1 MAKYIILGLFLVL
14 MAGVAAY
21 SRKKAGNAS
30 DFMLAGRNVGPWM
43 SAFAYGTSYFSAV
56 IFIGY
61 ASDLGRQFGLSS
73 VWVGVGN
80 AILGCLF
87 AWLVLAG
94 PTRRITRALDASTM
108 PQFLAKRFNS
118 PRLQAVSAAVI
129 FLFLI
134 PYSASVYQGINLL
147 FTAAFGLDANV
158 CYILIA
164 CITALYVFFGGYF
177 GAALADFFQG
187 IIMIGGVC
195 VLVYIVAAKGVSLTG
210 SVSQALSQ
218 AATFSQGAAPSK
230 LVWLVLLTSLGAL
243 GMPHMIHKFYAIKD
257 KTAIKKATYI
267 STIFALVIGCGA
279 YFCGAMGR
287 EILGAQ
293 AADPSVNIMT
303 TMLTDASI
311 VPELLMA
318 IILTL
323 LLSASMS
330 TLSALVLSA
339 SSSFSV
345 DLVQKHIRTD
355 AERKTHVLLRV
366 MCVVFIAL
374 SLVVTIFKIPI
385 IDLMSYSWGIIAGA
399 FLGPYV
405 WGLFYKKTTKEGAW
419 AGLVLGSG
427 TALVLSC
434 LALAGVEGLAGNAP
448 MIGVIGMLVSLAAV
462 PLGSWLTAGR
472 GHFGNLTGMKGE
484 MDTTA

>member
-1 MAKYIILGLFLVL
+1 MSKYIILGLFLLL
-14 MAGVAAY
+14 MAGVAVY
-21 SRKKAGNAS
+21 SRKKAGSAS
-30 DFMLAGRNVGPWM
+30 DFMLAGRNIGPWM

-73 VWVGVGN
+73 MWVGLGN

-94 PTRRITRALDASTM
+94 PTRRITHALDASTM
-108 PQFLAKRFNS
+108 PQFLSKRFAC
-118 PRLQAVSAAVI
+118 PKMQAFSAVVI
-129 FLFLI
+129 FVFLI

-147 FTAAFGLDANV
+147 FTAAFGLNENV
-158 CYILIA
+158 YYVLIA

-177 GAALADFFQG
+177 GAVLADFIQG
-187 IIMIGGVC
+187 SIMLGGVC
-195 VLVYIVAAKGVSLTG
+195 VLVSVVAAKGG
-210 SVSQALSQ
+210 SVAGNLSNALSQ
-218 AATFSQGAAPSK
+218 AAAFAPNASAGK
-230 LVWLVLLTSLGAL
+230 LVWLVLLTSMGAL

-257 KTAIKKATYI
+257 NNAIKKATYI
-267 STIFALVIGCGA
+267 STAFAVIIGCGA

-287 EILGAQ
+287 VVLAER

-311 VPELLMA
+311 VPEILMA
-318 IILTL
+318 VILTL

-345 DLVQKHIRTD
+345 ALVAKHMKQD
-355 AERKTHVLLRV
+355 KEKKTHLLLRV
-366 MCVVFIAL
+366 MCVVFIAM

-399 FLGPYV
+399 FLGPYI
-405 WGLFYKKTTKEGAW
+405 WGLFYTKTTREGAW
-419 AGLVLGSG
+419 AGMLLGAGSSLVM
-427 TALVLSC
+427 TC
-434 LALAGVEGLAGNAP
+434 LALAGVPGFAGSAP
-448 MIGVIGMLVSLAAV
+448 MIGVIGMVISLCAVPLVSLI
-462 PLGSWLTAGR
+462 TASK
-472 GHFGNLTGMKGE
+472 GHFGDTTGMKQK
-484 MDTTA
+484 A

>member
-1 MAKYIILGLFLVL
+1 MSKYIILGLFLLL
-14 MAGVAAY
+14 MAGVAVY
-21 SRKKAGNAS
+21 SRKKAGSAS
-30 DFMLAGRNVGPWM
+30 DFMLAGRNIGPWM

-73 VWVGVGN
+73 MWVGLGN

-94 PTRRITRALDASTM
+94 PTRRITHALDASTM
-108 PQFLAKRFNS
+108 PQFLSKRFAC
-118 PRLQAVSAAVI
+118 PKMQAFSAVVI
-129 FLFLI
+129 FVFLI

-147 FTAAFGLDANV
+147 FTAAFGLNENV
-158 CYILIA
+158 YYVLIA

-177 GAALADFFQG
+177 GAVLADFIQG
-187 IIMIGGVC
+187 SIMLGGVC
-195 VLVYIVAAKGVSLTG
+195 VLVSVVAAKGG
-210 SVSQALSQ
+210 SVAGNLSNALSQ
-218 AATFSQGAAPSK
+218 AAAFAPNASAGK
-230 LVWLVLLTSLGAL
+230 LVWLVLLTSMGAL

-257 KTAIKKATYI
+257 NNAIKKATYI
-267 STIFALVIGCGA
+267 STAFAVIIGCGA

-287 EILGAQ
+287 VVLAER

-311 VPELLMA
+311 VPEILMA
-318 IILTL
+318 VILTL

-345 DLVQKHIRTD
+345 DLVAKHMKQD
-355 AERKTHVLLRV
+355 KEKKTHLLLRV
-366 MCVVFIAL
+366 MCVVFIAM

-399 FLGPYV
+399 FLGPYI
-405 WGLFYKKTTKEGAW
+405 WGLFYTKTTREGAW
-419 AGLVLGSG
+419 AGMLLGAGSSLVM
-427 TALVLSC
+427 TC
-434 LALAGVEGLAGNAP
+434 LALAGVPGFAGSAP
-448 MIGVIGMLVSLAAV
+448 MIGVIGMVISLCAVPLVSLI
-462 PLGSWLTAGR
+462 TASK
-472 GHFGNLTGMKGE
+472 GHFGDTTGMKQK
-484 MDTTA
+484 A

>member
-1 MAKYIILGLFLVL
+1 MAKYIVLGLFLLL
-14 MAGVAAY
+14 MAGVAIY
-21 SRKKAGNAS
+21 SRSRAGNTS
-30 DFMLAGRNVGPWM
+30 DFMLAGRTVGPWM

-73 VWVGVGN
+73 MWVGIGN

-94 PTRRITRALDASTM
+94 PTRRITHALDASTM
-108 PQFLAKRFNS
+108 PQFLAKRFEC
-118 PRLQAVSAAVI
+118 PYLQSFSAVII

-147 FTAAFGLDANV
+147 FTAAFGIDANV

-164 CITALYVFFGGYF
+164 CLTALDVFFGGYF

-187 IIMIGGVC
+187 SIMIGGVC
-195 VLVYIVAAKGVSLTG
+195 LLVYFVAAKGVSLTG
-210 SVSQALSQ
+210 SVSEALSQ
-218 AATFSQGAAPSK
+218 AAAYTPGSNGWD

-257 KTAIKKATYI
+257 EGAIRKATYI
-267 STIFALVIGCGA
+267 STIFALLIGCGA

-287 EILGAQ
+287 VILGPEAL
-293 AADPSVNIMT
+293 DPNVNIMT
-303 TMLTDASI
+303 TMLMDTSI
-311 VPELLMA
+311 IPEILMA
-318 IILTL
+318 IVLVL

-345 DLVQKHIRTD
+345 DLVAKHIKTNREKRTH
-355 AERKTHVLLRV
+355 ALLRG
-366 MCVVFIAL
+366 MCVLFIAL
-374 SLVVTIFKIPI
+374 SLAVTIFRIPI
-385 IDLMSYSWGIIAGA
+385 VDLMSYSWGIIAGA
-399 FLGPYV
+399 FLGPYI
-405 WGLFYKKTTKEGAW
+405 WGLFYPKTTREGAW
-419 AGLVLGSG
+419 AGLLLGAGGS
-427 TALVLSC
+427 LVMTI
-434 LALAGVEGLAGNAP
+434 LALAGIEGFVGHAP
-448 MIGVIGMLVSLAAV
+448 MIGVIGMLISLVAVPIVSLC
-462 PLGSWLTAGR
+462 TASK
-472 GHFGNLTGMKGE
+472 GHFGNLKGMKKQQ
-484 MDTTA
+484 

>member
-1 MAKYIILGLFLVL
+1 MAKYIVLGLFLLL
-14 MAGVAAY
+14 MAGVAVY
-21 SRKKAGNAS
+21 SRKRAGNAS

-73 VWVGVGN
+73 MWVGIGN

-94 PTRRITRALDASTM
+94 PTRRITHALDASTM
-108 PQFLAKRFNS
+108 PQFLAKRFDC
-118 PRLQAVSAAVI
+118 PKLQSFSAVLI

-158 CYILIA
+158 CYLLIA
-164 CITALYVFFGGYF
+164 CLTALYVFFGGYF

-187 IIMIGGVC
+187 SIMIGGIC
-195 VLVYIVAAKGVSLTG
+195 ILVYVVAAKGVSLTG
-210 SVSQALSQ
+210 SLSQALSQ
-218 AATFSQGAAPSK
+218 ASAFTEGSDGWS

-257 KTAIKKATYI
+257 TGAIRKATYI
-267 STIFALVIGCGA
+267 STIFAMLIGCGA

-287 EILGAQ
+287 VILGAK
-293 AADPSVNIMT
+293 AMDPNVNIMT

-318 IILTL
+318 IVLTL

-345 DLVQKHIRTD
+345 DLVSKHFK
-355 AERKTHVLLRV
+355 ENQEKKTHMLLRS

-374 SLVVTIFKIPI
+374 SLAVTIFQIPI
-385 IDLMSYSWGIIAGA
+385 VDLMSYSWGIIAGA
-399 FLGPYV
+399 FLGPYI
-405 WGLFYKKTTKEGAW
+405 WGLFYPKTTREGAW
-419 AGLVLGSG
+419 AGMILGAGSSLFM
-427 TALVLSC
+427 TI
-434 LALAGVEGLAGNAP
+434 LALSGVEGFAGHAP
-448 MIGVIGMLVSLAAV
+448 MIGVLGMLVSLVAV
-462 PLGSWLTAGR
+462 PVVSVCTR
-472 GHFGNLTGMKGE
+472 KKGHFGNLTGMKKRK
-484 MDTTA
+484 

>member
-1 MAKYIILGLFLVL
+1 MSKYIILGLFLLL
-14 MAGVAAY
+14 MAGVAVY
-21 SRKKAGNAS
+21 SRKKAGSAS
-30 DFMLAGRNVGPWM
+30 DFMLAGRNIGPWM

-61 ASDLGRQFGLSS
+61 ASDLGRQFGLPSM
-73 VWVGVGN
+73 WVGLGN

-94 PTRRITRALDASTM
+94 PTRRITHALDASTM
-108 PQFLAKRFNS
+108 PQSLSKRFAC
-118 PRLQAVSAAVI
+118 PKMQAFSAVVI
-129 FLFLI
+129 FVFLI

-147 FTAAFGLDANV
+147 FTAAFGLNENV
-158 CYILIA
+158 CYVLIA

-177 GAALADFFQG
+177 GAVLADFIQG
-187 IIMIGGVC
+187 SIMLGGVC
-195 VLVYIVAAKGVSLTG
+195 VLVSVVAAKGG
-210 SVSQALSQ
+210 SVAGNLSNALSQ
-218 AATFSQGAAPSK
+218 AAAFAPNASAGK
-230 LVWLVLLTSLGAL
+230 LVWLVLLTSMGAL

-257 KTAIKKATYI
+257 NNAIKKATYI
-267 STIFALVIGCGA
+267 STAFAVIIGCGA

-287 EILGAQ
+287 VVLAER

-311 VPELLMA
+311 VPEILMA
-318 IILTL
+318 VILTL

-345 DLVQKHIRTD
+345 DLVAKHMKQD
-355 AERKTHVLLRV
+355 KEKKTHLLLRV
-366 MCVVFIAL
+366 MCVVFIAM

-399 FLGPYV
+399 FLGPYI
-405 WGLFYKKTTKEGAW
+405 WGLFYTKTTREGAW
-419 AGLVLGSG
+419 AGMLLGAGSSLVM
-427 TALVLSC
+427 TC
-434 LALAGVEGLAGNAP
+434 LALAGVPGFAGSAP
-448 MIGVIGMLVSLAAV
+448 MIGVIGMVISLCAVPLVSLI
-462 PLGSWLTAGR
+462 TASK
-472 GHFGNLTGMKGE
+472 GHFGDTTGMKQK
-484 MDTTA
+484 A

>member
-1 MAKYIILGLFLVL
+1 MSKYIILGLFLLL
-14 MAGVAAY
+14 MAGVTVY
-21 SRKKAGNAS
+21 SRKKAGSAS
-30 DFMLAGRNVGPWM
+30 DFMLAGRNIGPWM

-73 VWVGVGN
+73 MWVGLGN

-94 PTRRITRALDASTM
+94 PTRRITHALDASTM
-108 PQFLAKRFNS
+108 PQFLSKRFAC
-118 PRLQAVSAAVI
+118 PKMQAFSAIII
-129 FLFLI
+129 FVFLI

-147 FTAAFGLDANV
+147 FTAAFGLNENV
-158 CYILIA
+158 CYVLIA

-177 GAALADFFQG
+177 GAVLADFIQG
-187 IIMIGGVC
+187 SIMLGGVC
-195 VLVYIVAAKGVSLTG
+195 VLVFVVAAKGG
-210 SVSQALSQ
+210 SVAGNLSNALSQ
-218 AATFSQGAAPSK
+218 AAAFAPNASAGK
-230 LVWLVLLTSLGAL
+230 LVWLVLLTSMGAL

-257 KTAIKKATYI
+257 NNAIKKATYI
-267 STIFALVIGCGA
+267 STAFAIIIGCGA

-287 EILGAQ
+287 VVLAER

-311 VPELLMA
+311 VPEILMA
-318 IILTL
+318 VILTL

-345 DLVQKHIRTD
+345 DLVAKHIKRNK
-355 AERKTHVLLRV
+355 EKKTHLLLRV
-366 MCVVFIAL
+366 MCVVFIAM

-399 FLGPYV
+399 FLGPYI
-405 WGLFYKKTTKEGAW
+405 WGLFYTKTTREGAW
-419 AGLVLGSG
+419 ARH
-427 TALVLSC
+427 
-434 LALAGVEGLAGNAP
+434 
-448 MIGVIGMLVSLAAV
+448 AV
-462 PLGSWLTAGR
+462 GR
-472 GHFGNLTGMKGE
+472 GQLACDDMPGPGAACRVLR
-484 MDTTA
+484 AVRR

>member
-1 MAKYIILGLFLVL
+1 MSKYIILGLFLLL
-14 MAGVAAY
+14 MAGVAVY
-21 SRKKAGNAS
+21 SRKKAGSAS
-30 DFMLAGRNVGPWM
+30 DFMLAGRNIGPWM

-73 VWVGVGN
+73 MWVGLGN

-94 PTRRITRALDASTM
+94 PTRRITHALDASTM
-108 PQFLAKRFNS
+108 PQFLSKRFAC
-118 PRLQAVSAAVI
+118 PKMQAFSAVVI
-129 FLFLI
+129 FVFLI

-147 FTAAFGLDANV
+147 FTAAFGLNENV
-158 CYILIA
+158 CYVLIA

-177 GAALADFFQG
+177 GAVLADFIQG
-187 IIMIGGVC
+187 SIMLGGVC
-195 VLVYIVAAKGVSLTG
+195 VLVFVVAAKGG
-210 SVSQALSQ
+210 SVAGNLSNALSQ
-218 AATFSQGAAPSK
+218 AAAFAPNASAGK
-230 LVWLVLLTSLGAL
+230 LVWLVLLTSMGAL

-257 KTAIKKATYI
+257 NNAIKKATYI
-267 STIFALVIGCGA
+267 STAFAVIIGCGA

-287 EILGAQ
+287 VVLAER

-311 VPELLMA
+311 VPEILMA
-318 IILTL
+318 VILTL

-345 DLVQKHIRTD
+345 DLVAKHMKQD
-355 AERKTHVLLRV
+355 KEKKTHLLLRV
-366 MCVVFIAL
+366 MCVVFIAM

-399 FLGPYV
+399 FLGPYI
-405 WGLFYKKTTKEGAW
+405 WGLFYTKTTREGAW
-419 AGLVLGSG
+419 AGMLLGAGSSLVM
-427 TALVLSC
+427 TC
-434 LALAGVEGLAGNAP
+434 LALAGVPGFAGSAP
-448 MIGVIGMLVSLAAV
+448 MIGVIGMVISLCAVPLVSLI
-462 PLGSWLTAGR
+462 TASK
-472 GHFGNLTGMKGE
+472 GHFGDITGMKQK
-484 MDTTA
+484 A